1 MKLLLCTATIEQIL
15 CILKFDHKI
24 AQKMIFSIDRDEG
37 DFNNMI
43 TFIEGHSSAR
53 PAELSLT
60 LGNILVYLH
69 TKAGIRNLAQSS

>member
-1 MKLLLCTATIEQIL
+1 MELLLCTATIEQNL

-24 AQKMIFSIDRDEG
+24 AQNMIFAIDRNEG

-43 TFIEGHSSAR
+43 TFIESPSSVEL
-53 PAELSLT
+53 AELSLT